1 VTTAGWPTFVHLR
14 VHSEYSLADGIVRVK
29 PLARRCRA
37 QRQPAVALTDL
48 GNLFGLVKFYQ
59 ACLNEGVKPIIGSDL
74 KVLGEDGEPFA
85 LTVLAMNA
93 AGYQN
98 LIQLV
103 SAGYLSDEHYGSV
116 EAGLLEQHS
125 DGLIL
130 LSGARGGDIGQAL
143 AKGDSALAQMRAQR
157 WQAAFAGRFYIE
169 LQRTGRSEEER
180 YLRGAVALAVA
191 LDLPVVATNEVCFL
205 SEDDYEAHETRVCIH
220 EGRVLDDARR
230 ERRYS
235 ATQYLCDAQEMA
247 HRFRDLPSALENSVA
262 IAQRCNVELA
272 LGTYFLPNYPI
283 PQGATLDGFLT
294 DCATQGLATR
304 LAARSAPLVHSQ
316 AAYDERLRFELNVIS
331 QMGFPGY
338 FLIVMEFIQWAKEN
352 SIPVGPG
359 RGSGA
364 GSLVAFA
371 LGITDLDPLDYDLL
385 FERFLNPERVSM
397 PDFDVDFCMEGRD
410 RVISHVAERYG
421 HNAVSQIITFGT
433 MAAKAVVRDVARV
446 QGKPYGLADKL
457 SKLIP
462 FEVGM
467 TLAKAVET
475 SEELRSFIGES
486 EEVVEIMDMAY
497 KLEGIVRNVGRHA
510 GGVVIAPSSLTDF
523 VPLYREDQG
532 VGLVSQFDKD
542 DVEQA
547 GLVKFDF
554 LGLKTLTIIDWAVQ
568 AVNDALPEG
577 SPTLAIEA
585 LPLDD
590 AATFALLRRA
600 ETTGVFQLESRGM
613 KDLIRRQLPDTI
625 EDIIA
630 LVALFRPGPLQ
641 SGAVDDF
648 VDRKHGRQ
656 AVTVPHPKMEE
667 VLSGTYGVIL
677 YQEQVM
683 QIAQVLAGFT
693 LGQAD
698 LLRRAMGKKK
708 PEEMAKVRA
717 QFVAGCTERGVDEK
731 LTGEIFDTMEKF
743 AGYAFNKSH
752 SATYALVSFQTAWL
766 KCHYPAQFMAATM
779 SADLQNTDK
788 IVILV
793 DEARRM
799 GLELLPPCVN
809 DSAFRF
815 SAIGAV
821 KALPHS
827 EVPAASAVAA
837 EHAATATAT
846 ANASQLS
853 DGKGA
858 AGVRYGL
865 GAIKGVGEG
874 PVDAICEARDAGG
887 PFTSLTD
894 FCGRVDAKRV
904 NRRVLE
910 ALVRAGALDAI
921 AGAGEGVDARR
932 AQLLAE
938 LDDAVKGAE
947 QAARNSEAGMTD
959 LFGGG
964 DATPMAPPLQAPVP
978 PMARRL
984 RLEGERESLGL
995 YLSGHPIDDYLEE
1008 IAQMAPKRLVS
1019 LRAQKGTQVVAGL
1032 VVSMR
1037 TMRSKRGDLMAFV
1050 QLDDRSA
1057 RLEAS
1062 FFAKV
1067 YGEHQAKIVKDAIL
1081 VLEAVAEQDDF
1092 SGGVSLKA
1100 ERVYTIEEARRRFA
1114 QGLLIDSPQER
1125 SADFVDRLKRCLSP
1139 HRRADAGCPVSVL
1152 YTAPEARARAQIALG
1167 SAWQVSP
1174 TDELL
1179 ASLRGEF
1186 GAKQVELRYGGG

>member
-1 VTTAGWPTFVHLR
+1 MPSFVHLR

-29 PLARRCRA
+29 ALAKQA
-37 QRQPAVALTDL
+37 RQARMPAVALTDL

-59 ACLNEGVKPIIGSDL
+59 AALAEGVKPIVGADL
-74 KVLGEDGEPFA
+74 KVLDDDGE
-85 LTVLAMNA
+85 LCLMTLLAMDQV
-93 AGYQN
+93 GYGN
-98 LIQLV
+98 LITLV
-103 SAGYLSDEHYGSV
+103 SGGYLSDSHYGAVAAS
-116 EAGLLEQHS
+116 ELAAHS
-125 DGLIL
+125 EGLIL
-130 LSGARGGDIGQAL
+130 LSGARSGDVGLAL
-143 AKGDSALAQMRAQR
+143 AKEDAALAEARAR
-157 WQAAFAGRFYIE
+157 HWQSVFPDRYYVE
-169 LQRTGRSEEER
+169 LQRTGRAGEER
-180 YLRGAVALAVA
+180 YLRAACELAAALE
-191 LDLPVVATNEVCFL
+191 LPVVATNEVCFL

-220 EGRVLDDARR
+220 EGRVLDDSRR
-230 ERRYS
+230 ERRYAAS
-235 ATQYLCDAQEMA
+235 QYLCDAQEMA
-247 HRFRDLPSALENSVA
+247 HRFRDLPVALENTVR
-262 IAQRCNVELA
+262 IAQRCNVQLA
-272 LGTYFLPNYPI
+272 LGTYFLPNYPV
-283 PQGATLDGFLT
+283 PEGVTLDQFLT
-294 DCATQGLATR
+294 DCAQQGLTAR
-304 LAARSAPLVHSQ
+304 LAARSAPLEHPRE
-316 AAYDERLRFELNVIS
+316 AYAERLRFELDVIS

-352 SIPVGPG
+352 RIPVGPG

-410 RVISHVAERYG
+410 RVITHVAERYG
-421 HNAVSQIITFGT
+421 LEAVSQIITFGT

-467 TLAKAVET
+467 TLTKAVET
-475 SEELRSFIGES
+475 SEDLRSFIAES

-510 GGVVIAPSSLTDF
+510 GGVVIAPSALTNF
-523 VPLYREDQG
+523 VPLYREEQG

-568 AVNDALPEG
+568 AVNAALPAD
-577 SPTLAIEA
+577 SPPLAIEA

-590 AATFALLRRA
+590 APTFELLRRA

-648 VDRKHGRQ
+648 VDRKHGR
-656 AVTVPHPKMEE
+656 APVTVPHPEMET

-717 QFVAGCTERGVDEK
+717 QFVSGATERGVDER

-766 KCHYPAQFMAATM
+766 KCHYPAQFMAATL

-809 DSAFRF
+809 DSDFRF
-815 SAIGAV
+815 TAIGSV
-821 KALPHS
+821 KALPHG
-827 EVPAASAVAA
+827 ETAAPEDASV
-837 EHAATATAT
+837 AATAELAP
-846 ANASQLS
+846 
-853 DGKGA
+853 
-858 AGVRYGL
+858 GVRYGL
-865 GAIKGVGEG
+865 GAIKGVGEA
-874 PVDAICEARDAGG
+874 PVEAIISARAAGG

-894 FCGRVDAKRV
+894 FCARVDARRA

-910 ALVRAGALDAI
+910 ALVRAGALDALVS
-921 AGAGEGVDARR
+921 GSDQGVDGVR
-932 AQLLAE
+932 AQLLAA
-938 LDDAVKGAE
+938 LDDAVRGAE
-947 QAARNSEAGMTD
+947 QAARNSEAGMSD
-959 LFGGG
+959 MFGGG
-964 DATPMAPPLQAPVP
+964 DATPMAPPLRAPVP
-978 PMARRL
+978 PLRRRE
-984 RLEGERESLGL
+984 RLEGEREALGL
-995 YLSGHPIDDYLEE
+995 YLSGHPIDDYLDE
-1008 IAQMAPKRLVS
+1008 IAQMSSHRLASV
-1019 LRAQKGTQVVAGL
+1019 RAQKGTQVVAGL
-1032 VVSMR
+1032 VASVR
-1037 TMRSKRGDLMAFV
+1037 TMRNKRGDPMAFV

-1057 RLEAS
+1057 RLELS
-1062 FFAKV
+1062 CFAKV
-1067 YGEHQAKIVKDAIL
+1067 YAEHQEKIAKDAI
-1081 VLEAVAEQDDF
+1081 VVVEAVAEQDDF
-1092 SGGVSLKA
+1092 SGGIALKA
-1100 ERVYTIEEARRRFA
+1100 ERIYTMEEARRRYA
-1114 QGLLIDSPQER
+1114 QGLLIDSPPQTG
-1125 SADFVDRLKRCLSP
+1125 ADFVDRLKRCLGP
-1139 HRRADAGCPVSVL
+1139 HRRAEAGCPVSVL
-1152 YTAPEARARAQIALG
+1152 YTADQAQARAQIALG
-1167 SAWQVSP
+1167 SQWQVSP

-1179 ASLRGEF
+1179 AALRGEF
-1186 GAKQVELRYGGG
+1186 GPAQVELRYGRG